1 MASAPSL
8 SEHQNPHNYPTTPP
22 PTYESLVHENAF
34 SNQRII
40 DNGTV
45 SIPMPPNG
53 NVIYPNSYPTQDLPN
68 YADIQQPGIGQPVN
82 NVQSGEKICLPSL
95 NFYFFFYFSKNKL
108 SSTFSS

>member
-1 MASAPSL
+1 MTSAPPL
-8 SEHQNPHNYPTTPP
+8 SEHQSSHNYPTTPP
-22 PTYESLVHENAF
+22 PTNESLVYENAF

-68 YADIQQPGIGQPVN
+68 HSDIQQPRIGQPIN
-82 NVQSGEKICLPSL
+82 NVQSGKKISLSSL
-95 NFYFFFYFSKNKL
+95 NFNLFYFSKSSL
-108 SSTFSS
+108 SSISS